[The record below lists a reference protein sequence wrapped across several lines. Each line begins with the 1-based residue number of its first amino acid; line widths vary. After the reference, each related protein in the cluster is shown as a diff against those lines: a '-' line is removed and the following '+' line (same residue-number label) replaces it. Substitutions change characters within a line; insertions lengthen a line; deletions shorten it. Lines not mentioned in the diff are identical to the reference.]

1 MKNGKKRS
9 SKKTAPDTVTVEG
22 VVYYAAPPQQT
33 AVIQGIDGDMVN
45 DIIDKL
51 NAFCKKEGI
60 TGLASVQAVM
70 LKKSQYTKDKG
81 NKIAQFLLSEFPEVS
96 AHVQSAQGV
105 SEHAKTILVYP
116 LSVVSEE

>member
-9 SKKTAPDTVTVEG
+9 TKEATPDQVTVKG
-22 VVYYAAPPQQT
+22 VVYYAAPQQT
-33 AVIQGIDGDMVN
+33 AVIQGINGDMVN
-45 DIIDKL
+45 EIIDKL

-81 NKIAQFLLSEFPEVS
+81 NKIAQFLLSEFPQVS
-96 AHVQSAQGV
+96 EHVQNAQGV